1 MRKAITD
8 RRKRG
13 RKRSGEATKEVPTV
27 LDRAWKR
34 FDAIL
39 EQMDRVP
46 DVQQQVSP
54 LDWDQH
60 GLPK

>member
-1 MRKAITD
+1 M
-8 RRKRG
+8 
-13 RKRSGEATKEVPTV
+13 PTV